1 MDTKNTNMNMLIDRY
16 PEIEQYA
23 RQYGLPLQ
31 KKRAIIREFLQ
42 MQFLDSLYR
51 KSASA
56 GLAFVGGTSL
66 RIVHGL
72 QRFSEDLDFD
82 RLHLSIEEMNS
93 LIGAVVT
100 ELKQTGILLELY
112 TNKTKENTFFELC
125 YTSVLKDLEISAS
138 LDEKLVIKLDNAYSW
153 KGERAET
160 VLVSRFGYL
169 QHIVTIPLSQIL
181 VQKLAAY
188 VSRTQTM
195 ARDIYDICWLRLQGV
210 ELDREFLKANAK
222 KTLLQDALA
231 KFNKEEKELKK
242 YKERL
247 APFLLD
253 ESKVVILDMFG
264 DLMRRSSFNL

>member
-1 MDTKNTNMNMLIDRY
+1 MNMLIDRY

-23 RQYGLPLQ
+23 RQYGLPIQ

-51 KSASA
+51 KSSSA

-66 RIVHGL
+66 RIVRGL

-82 RLHLSIEEMNS
+82 RIHISIEEMNV
-93 LIGAVVT
+93 LIEAVVA
-100 ELKQTGILLELY
+100 ELKQTGILLEVY
-112 TNKTKENTFFELC
+112 KNKTKENTFFELR
-125 YTSVLKDLEISAS
+125 YPSVLKELEISS
-138 LDEKLVIKLDNAYSW
+138 SPEEKLVIKLDNAYFW
-153 KGERAET
+153 KGERTET

-169 QHIVTIPLSQIL
+169 QHIVTLPLSQIL
-181 VQKLAAY
+181 VQKLVAY
-188 VSRTQTM
+188 VSRKQTM

-210 ELDREFLKANAK
+210 EPDREFLKANAK
-222 KTLLQDALA
+222 KTLLQDAQE
-231 KFNKEEKELKK
+231 KFKKEEKELKK

-253 ESKVVILDMFG
+253 ESKVTILDMFV
-264 DLMRRSSFNL
+264 DLIRVLCQK